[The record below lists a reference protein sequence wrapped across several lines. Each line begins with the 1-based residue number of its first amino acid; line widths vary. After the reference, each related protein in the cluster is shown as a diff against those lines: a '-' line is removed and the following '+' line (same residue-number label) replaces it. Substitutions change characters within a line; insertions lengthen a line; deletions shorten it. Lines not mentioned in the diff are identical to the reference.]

1 MAASNLQTTVTDK
14 PREVTANSEG
24 ALARARQLMAGA
36 VGVDSHIDTIQRV
49 LVMGEDLGK
58 RHDAGQVDIPRLR
71 EGAMGSLRR
80 AAAFH
85 SLRTLSAIAAI
96 GCSGGTDSQ
105 DEVVCRAGAAVLK

>member
-49 LVMGEDLGK
+49 LVMGEDLANDTMQVTWTFRGYARVRWDRCVAR
-58 RHDAGQVDIPRLR
+58 RHSTP
-71 EGAMGSLRR
+71 
-80 AAAFH
+80 
-85 SLRTLSAIAAI
+85 
-96 GCSGGTDSQ
+96 
-105 DEVVCRAGAAVLK
+105 